1 MGTLIGRP
9 EASERLVCCK
19 AYIAV
24 ILVVLL
30 PHLLVIHPSRGP
42 DDRAPGMQR
51 AHGQALVLLAS
62 QGHDAG
68 HVGLGLAVIDPV
80 SVHDVLVA
88 ALGGTAR
95 LVCAVTAPALPARLG
110 AANRSLSIGEA
121 LLAELFH
128 LSVWV
133 PVASMRVVLKVGSL
147 RSFLRCL
154 VDRLAIRGSRLS
166 DHRRLPGEWRGHQK
180 AANQREHGPGK
191 NAGSSGR

>member
-30 PHLLVIHPSRGP
+30 PHLFVIHPSRGP

-110 AANRSLSIGEA
+110 AANRSLSIGDA

-133 PVASMRVVLKVGSL
+133 PVGCMGI
-147 RSFLRCL
+147 RSRLWGLSRSGDL
-154 VDRLAIRGSRLS
+154 LAIRRQ
-166 DHRRLPGEWRGHQK
+166 RRQPLLTRPRHGQK
-180 AANQREHGPGK
+180 AGVQGRRPHGAPPRREKSQP
-191 NAGSSGR
+191 A